1 MGSMNDL
8 IRNQRQIRKF
18 NDLTGLRFGNI
29 YPTDIDGFLEIR
41 NKLFIFIETKF
52 GNSPIP
58 AGQAA
63 ALTNLADAIH
73 NPENQKFAYV
83 LLVSHDCSDTIDV
96 ASGWVTKYRAN
107 GKWID
112 VADLNYSAYD
122 FVYNLI
128 DLHIGHDTI

>member
-1 MGSMNDL
+1 MGSMQDL
-8 IRNQRQIRKF
+8 IRSQRLIRNF

-52 GNSPIP
+52 GDSPIP
-58 AGQAA
+58 AGQAT

-73 NPENQKFAYV
+73 NPEKEKFAYV
-83 LLVSHDCSDTIDV
+83 LLVSHDCADTIDV
-96 ASGWVTKYRAN
+96 ANGWVTKYRAN

>member
-1 MGSMNDL
+1 MGSMQDIIRSHRL
-8 IRNQRQIRKF
+8 IRSF

-52 GNSPIP
+52 GDAPIP
-58 AGQAA
+58 AGQET
-63 ALTNLADAIH
+63 ALVNLADAIH
-73 NPENQKFAYV
+73 NPDKNKFAYV
-83 LLVSHDCSDTIDV
+83 LLVSHDCLDTIDV
-96 ASGWVTKYRAN
+96 ANGWVTKYRAN

-112 VADLNYSAYD
+112 VADLGYSAYD

-128 DLHIGHDTI
+128 DLHIGHDKI